1 MVDEGM
7 SATYVIRTATI
18 ASAELF
24 GVLDKIG
31 TFENGK
37 LADIIAVSNN
47 PLKDIST
54 LKKVNFVMKED
65 KVIKPAP

>member
-1 MVDEGM
+1 M
-7 SATYVIRTATI
+7 SATYAIRTATI
-18 ASAELF
+18 TSAELL
-24 GVLDKIG
+24 GVLDKLG
-31 TFENGK
+31 TLENGK

>member
-1 MVDEGM
+1 M

-18 ASAELF
+18 TSAELF

-65 KVIKPAP
+65 KVIKPVP